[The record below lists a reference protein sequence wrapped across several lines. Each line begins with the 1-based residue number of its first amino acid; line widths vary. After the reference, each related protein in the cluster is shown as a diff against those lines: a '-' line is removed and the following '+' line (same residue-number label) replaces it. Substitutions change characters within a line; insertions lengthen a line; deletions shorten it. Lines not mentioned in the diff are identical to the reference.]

1 MVNEFFEPIGQF
13 FTDLWTGISDTAS
26 EIWTV
31 ITDYFSESWS
41 SFIELA
47 NSILSPLGEFLV
59 DCGRVLLKQ
68 LLHYGDTHTILARN
82 LEYHCYGF
90 RSIISLISTVL
101 EAGWLLIQAGAQIAW
116 AAISQYIIQP
126 IQEAYDWVS
135 TKIGELVT
143 WLSTQW
149 ELIKALCTSCLGLI

>member
-1 MVNEFFEPIGQF
+1 MSSLNPLVNF

-82 LEYHCYGF
+82 MEYNCYGF
-90 RSIISLISTVL
+90 DQLFQQSLQFLKQV
-101 EAGWLLIQAGAQIAW
+101 G
-116 AAISQYIIQP
+116 Y
-126 IQEAYDWVS
+126 
-135 TKIGELVT
+135 
-143 WLSTQW
+143 
-149 ELIKALCTSCLGLI
+149 

>member
-1 MVNEFFEPIGQF
+1 MVGHPQLITFLEPGQIFNMVNEFFEPIGQF

-59 DCGRVLLKQ
+59 DCGR
-68 LLHYGDTHTILARN
+68 Y
-82 LEYHCYGF
+82 C
-90 RSIISLISTVL
+90 
-101 EAGWLLIQAGAQIAW
+101 
-116 AAISQYIIQP
+116 
-126 IQEAYDWVS
+126 
-135 TKIGELVT
+135 
-143 WLSTQW
+143 
-149 ELIKALCTSCLGLI
+149 